1 MAHWIN
7 QKLNVMADLDVPA
20 SVNQLNEFKQL
31 LNIKDTHVAVDW
43 EMDFN
48 LVVPMPDEIK
58 NAPYEYDEVLSEQLL
73 SPAIINMTIRDF
85 MSKGPVELLNHIDFN
100 TLDEYS
106 RFDDKVTM
114 GEFIDELRENVAQV
128 QSRFLRGY
136 YHKRV
141 NHPGDELVN
150 PSVVILRIRE
160 LADKAIDRESN
171 IAKYGYSNAY
181 EWAYANWGVKT
192 NARDGSVEEVAED
205 SVTLY
210 FETVWQPPEIIYERL
225 SERFPELNF
234 SVMFV
239 DETGMFGGS
248 ISYMAGSVDNYWTTS
263 DAIEVR
269 NIALN
274 DFDIAEEDLVDDI

>member
-31 LNIKDTHVAVDW
+31 LNIKDINGNDDW

-85 MSKGPVELLNHIDFN
+85 MSKGPVEPLNHIDFN

-160 LADKAIDRESN
+160 LADKAIDRETN

-234 SVMFV
+234 SVIFV

-248 ISYMAGSVDNYWTTS
+248 ISYMAGSIDNYWTTS
-263 DAIEVR
+263 DATEVR

-274 DFDIAEEDLVDDI
+274 DFDMVEEDLVEDS

>member
-31 LNIKDTHVAVDW
+31 LNIKDTNGSDDW

-85 MSKGPVELLNHIDFN
+85 MSKGPVELLSHIDFN

-114 GEFIDELRENVAQV
+114 SDFIDELRENVAQV

-263 DAIEVR
+263 DAVEVR

-274 DFDIAEEDLVDDI
+274 DFDMADEDLVEDI

>member
-20 SVNQLNEFKQL
+20 SVSQLNEFKQL
-31 LNIKDTHVAVDW
+31 LNITGTHVAVDW

-48 LVVPMPDEIK
+48 LIVPMPEQIK
-58 NAPYEYDEVLSEQLL
+58 NAPHEYDEVLSEQLL
-73 SPAIINMTIRDF
+73 SPAVIDMTVRDF
-85 MSKGPVELLNHIDFN
+85 MSRGPVELLNHIDFN

-106 RFDDKVTM
+106 RFDDKTTM
-114 GEFIDELRENVAQV
+114 GEFIDELRENLAQV

-136 YHKRV
+136 YHKRSM
-141 NHPGDELVN
+141 HPGEEIVN

-160 LADKAIDRESN
+160 LADKAINRENN
-171 IAKYGYSNAY
+171 ISKYGYSNAY

-192 NARDGSVEEVAED
+192 NARDGSVEEIAED
-205 SVTLY
+205 SVNIY
-210 FETVWQPPEIIYERL
+210 FETVWQPPEVIYERL

-239 DETGMFGGS
+239 DETGLFGGA
-248 ISYMAGSVDNYWTTS
+248 ISYMGGCVDNYWTTS
-263 DAIEVR
+263 DPIEIR

-274 DFDIAEEDLVDDI
+274 EFDLSEEDMAEDI